1 MGSTKS
7 STTSKTTSTTS
18 TSTMTSTTTASTTTT
33 SSTTTTLISTST
45 TTSTP
50 TSSTTTSFTG
60 RQQDDILDLEINLK
74 ISSNRSQCPICESGE
89 SVEECL
95 KMNKQECGKDES
107 CSMSVRSRGGRIES
121 VNFECKQQ
129 NA

>member
-1 MGSTKS
+1 MGTSTTTS

-18 TSTMTSTTTASTTTT
+18 TSTMTS
-33 SSTTTTLISTST
+33 
-45 TTSTP
+45 
-50 TSSTTTSFTG
+50 STTTSFTG
-60 RQQDDILDLEINLK
+60 TQKDDTLDLEINLK
-74 ISSNRSQCPICESGE
+74 ISSNGNQCPICESGK

-95 KMNKQECGKDES
+95 KMNKQECGKDKS

-129 NA
+129 NACKNEKIP